1 MKRAV
6 LLLLLLSTSAV
17 AQVGTWR
24 TYTDMQDVRDLVI
37 GNAGLWAATSGGV
50 FFEAGASFTRYTNV
64 DGLSAVDYTA
74 IARGGDDLVVAGSST
89 GMINVREA
97 SGAWFEVSDIAR
109 ATEYPS
115 RGITT
120 IAMRDGLAYIGT
132 EFGVAVFDPVRREFG
147 DTWQKFGSLRARL
160 PVLALH
166 FAGDRLW
173 VATGEGVASGD
184 LNSINLKDPA
194 SWTAYTGTASG
205 EFGTITAMAA
215 IGGGPLIATQNKLFR
230 FDGVDW
236 EEFVGVLP
244 GGRVRALVRSGEDAM
259 LVTEYGLYR
268 VGADA
273 IVTQVGD
280 RVDSPAYPLGTQ
292 LTDVAVAEDGTVI
305 LASNHGIARWVEG
318 SPWDFRKPNGPNS
331 NFIQSLTVD
340 PATGLLWVA
349 SGTSAGGSGIYRFD
363 GDQWTNLTV
372 SNTPELLTNAI
383 TDIVPKGDGSLWLA
397 TWGEG
402 VLDYSPGGSIEAYNN
417 GNVPGFPGVPENADF
432 AAVRTLRMDSRG
444 NLWMLHY
451 NAPTSLLG
459 VHTVEGNWHFI
470 SDPTIPTELEVR
482 MFTIDQFDQK
492 WIVVGDPDFRGIL
505 VFNDNRSPS
514 QFSDDTWI
522 RLRASDANVL
532 NADADVTTVTSDL
545 LGDVW
550 IGTDRGL
557 RTVFNPGEPD
567 RVSKTCFNTRCNI
580 EGQFITTIAID
591 PVNNKWIGTKEGV
604 FVLSADGSEIIA
616 QYDVDNSP
624 LLDNEIQA
632 ITIHPETG
640 VAYIATRRGLSS
652 LATPYVQ
659 PVTAFEDLR
668 VSPNPF
674 RPGRDERV
682 MIDGLVEGAVIK
694 ILSVSGNLVAEI
706 ASPGGRVGF
715 WDGRTQDGEYA
726 ASGIYIVVAAAP
738 NGSQAA
744 TAKLAVVRP

>member
-6 LLLLLLSTSAV
+6 LLLLLLSTSAI
-17 AQVGTWR
+17 AQVGTWH
-24 TYTDMQDVRDLVI
+24 TYTDMQNVRDIVI
-37 GNAGLWAATSGGV
+37 GPDGLWAATSGGV
-50 FFEAGASFTRYTNV
+50 FYESGELFTRYTNV

-74 IARGGDDLVVAGSST
+74 VARGTDGLLVAGSST
-89 GMINVREA
+89 GMVNVREA

-120 IAMRDGLAYIGT
+120 IAMREGLAYIGT
-132 EFGVAVFDPVRREFG
+132 EFGVAVFDPDRREFG
-147 DTWQKFGSLRARL
+147 DTWLKFGALRAQI
-160 PVLALH
+160 PVLAMH

-184 LNSINLKDPA
+184 LSSINLKDPA
-194 SWTAYTGTASG
+194 SWTTYTGTGSEDFG
-205 EFGTITAMAA
+205 EIAAMASV
-215 IGGGPLIATQNKLFR
+215 GGQPLIATQSKLYR
-230 FDGVDW
+230 FSGTAW

-244 GGRVRALVRSGEDAM
+244 GGQVRSLYSSGDVAM
-259 LVTEYGLYR
+259 LVTQYGLYR

-273 IVTQVGD
+273 IVTQIGE
-280 RVDSPAYPLGTQ
+280 RVDTPTYPVGTV
-292 LTDVAVAEDGTVI
+292 LSDVAVDAEGNVI
-305 LASNHGIARWVEG
+305 LASNRGVARWTE
-318 SPWDFRKPNGPNS
+318 SQPWDFRKPNGPNS
-331 NFIQSLTVD
+331 NFIQSMVVD
-340 PATGLLWVA
+340 PSSGLLWVA
-349 SGTSAGGSGIYRFD
+349 SGTSAGGSGVYQFD
-363 GDQWTNLTV
+363 GARWTNLTV
-372 SNTPELLTNAI
+372 STTPDLLTNAI
-383 TDIVPKGDGSLWLA
+383 TDVVPAGSGALWLA
-397 TWGEG
+397 TWGGG
-402 VLDYSPGGSIEAYNN
+402 VLNYSPGGTFEAYNN
-417 GNVPGFPGVPENADF
+417 SNVPGFPGVPENTDF

-459 VHTVEGNWHFI
+459 VRTAEGNWHFI
-470 SDPTIPTELEVR
+470 SDPTIPTELEVV

-492 WIVVGDPDFRGIL
+492 WIVVDDPDFRGIL
-505 VFNDNRSPS
+505 ILNDNRTPS

-532 NADADVTTVTSDL
+532 NADADVTTVTVDL

-557 RTVFNPGEPD
+557 RTVFNPSEPD

-580 EGQFITTIAID
+580 EGQYITTIAID

-616 QYDVDNSP
+616 QYDVENSP

-652 LATPYVQ
+652 LVTPYVQ
-659 PVTAFEDLR
+659 PVTTFEDLV

-674 RPGRDERV
+674 RPGIDERV

-715 WDGRTQDGEYA
+715 WDGRTTEGEYA
-726 ASGIYIVVAAAP
+726 ASGVYFVVAAAP

>member
-6 LLLLLLSTSAV
+6 LLLLLFSTNAI
-17 AQVGTWR
+17 AQVGTWH
-24 TYTDMQDVRDLVI
+24 TYTDMQDVRTLAVGPD
-37 GNAGLWAATSGGV
+37 GLWAATSGGV
-50 FFEAGASFTRYTNV
+50 FFEAAENFTRYTNV
-64 DGLSAVDYTA
+64 DGLSAVEYTA
-74 IARGGDDLVVAGSST
+74 VARGTDGIVIAGSST

-120 IAMRDGLAYIGT
+120 IVMRDGLAYIGT
-132 EFGVAVFDPVRREFG
+132 EFGVAVFDPERREFG
-147 DTWQKFGSLRARL
+147 DTWIKFGTLRAQI
-160 PVLALH
+160 PVLDMH

-173 VATGEGVASGD
+173 VATGEGVASAD
-184 LNSINLKDPA
+184 LGNINLKDPA
-194 SWTAYTGTASG
+194 SWRTYTGTGTEDFG
-205 EFGTITAMAA
+205 EIAAMAA
-215 IGGGPLIATQNKLFR
+215 VGEQPLISTLNKLFR
-230 FDGVDW
+230 FNGTDW

-244 GGRVRALVRSGEDAM
+244 GGRVRSLLSGSGEAM

-268 VGADA
+268 VGTDG

-280 RVDSPAYPLGTQ
+280 RVDSPAYPLGTV
-292 LTDVAVAEDGTVI
+292 LSDVAVDAAGSII
-305 LASNHGIARWVEG
+305 LASNHGVARWAQDQA
-318 SPWDFRKPNGPNS
+318 WDFRKPNGPNS
-331 NFIQSLTVD
+331 NFIQSMNVD
-340 PATGLLWVA
+340 PASGLLWVA
-349 SGTSAGGSGIYRFD
+349 SGTSAGGSGVYRFD
-363 GDQWTNLTV
+363 GERWTNLTV
-372 SNTPELLTNAI
+372 SSTPDLLTNAI
-383 TDIVPKGDGSLWLA
+383 TDVVPVGNGALWMA

-402 VLDYSPGGSIEAYNN
+402 VLYYSLAGEIEAYNN
-417 GNVPGFPGVPENADF
+417 GNVPGFPGVPENTDF

-459 VHTVEGNWHFI
+459 VRTAEGNWHFI
-470 SDPTIPTELEVR
+470 SDPTIPTELEVV

-492 WIVVGDPDFRGIL
+492 WIVVDDPDFRGIL
-505 VFNDNRSPS
+505 LLNDNRTPS

-532 NADADVTTVTSDL
+532 NADADVTTVTVDL

-580 EGQFITTIAID
+580 EGQYITAIAID

-640 VAYIATRRGLSS
+640 VAYIATGRGLSS
-652 LATPYVQ
+652 LVTPYVQ
-659 PVTAFEDLR
+659 PVTTFDDLV

-674 RPGRDERV
+674 RPGIDERV
-682 MIDGLVEGAVIK
+682 MIDGLVEGAIIK

-715 WDGRTQDGEYA
+715 WDGRTQQGEYA
-726 ASGIYIVVAAAP
+726 ASGVYFVVAAAP